1 MGTGWGS
8 PARSTP
14 AWGTRPGDEW
24 DDVIGVVLLIV
35 LACIGAV
42 LATGHLSALV
52 FDGALPSYRV
62 VDIPEILRGVAHR
75 PGDPGRAWD
84 LVNAGGR
91 PPGPV
96 AFYGTAAVLLAAG
109 IWIWLASTRTWT
121 PSRSDDGIEWA
132 TWWQSRRLRVRRC
145 GSRLVVGR
153 AKRSGGLIAVEKH
166 HSLLVFGSTQSGKT
180 TGLAIPAI
188 LEWPGPILCTSTK
201 GDLVDDTAA
210 WRATLGRVQVFDP
223 ADVTTHPGSAW
234 SPMARSETW
243 QGAMADAAAL
253 AAAGKTAVGE
263 GVRMA
268 GFWYAGAEKLLAP
281 YLFAAARSGRTIS
294 DVARWIDSTEYE
306 AVVDLIADHPDA
318 LNTHR
323 STFLRAEEARS
334 SLFQVCQQMLAVYLD
349 PVVARSAHTSEI
361 VAADLFTGDGANTLY
376 VTAPLSEQER
386 FQTLFSTL
394 VRQVID
400 AGYDHA
406 TRTRR
411 PLDPPL
417 LVVLDECA
425 NIAPVHGLDQIVSTA
440 ASYGIQLVTVF
451 QDLAQLERRYDRA
464 AKTIV
469 NNHRGLVLLPGCK
482 DVDTLDLASHLVGDH
497 SIDRPS
503 VTRQYG
509 GQRSSTTGAEWRP
522 LMAPALART
531 LRDGR
536 GVLVY
541 GNVPP
546 IEVRLRPWFKHRRLR
561 ARARTTGPEPAG
573 DRDDAPAPPPADDAS
588 DGGDSAKVRQPT
600 IPGFFSPGGLRPRT
614 QMADEAPEPVVGRV
628 LGRSTCEARDRHRP
642 RSPPST
648 SPSQTKRG
656 APTMTISP
664 NGTTSP
670 SAGSAGRLRLHL
682 GRRRFGCHSTVAS
695 LLGLGHRRPHDRTN
709 RRRRRCPPARP
720 AANASRCR
728 QGAHRVG

>member
-1 MGTGWGS
+1 MGMEWGS
-8 PARSTP
+8 APRATGSL
-14 AWGTRPGDEW
+14 GHRPGSEW
-24 DDVIGVVLLIV
+24 EDVFGIIFVVVLTTV
-35 LACIGAV
+35 GAV
-42 LATGHLSALV
+42 LATGHASALI
-52 FDGALPSYRV
+52 FDGAVPAYRV
-62 VDIPEILRGVAHR
+62 VDIPEILRAVAGQ
-75 PGDPGRAWD
+75 PVDPGRAWD
-84 LVNAGGR
+84 PVNTGGR
-91 PPGPV
+91 PPGPL
-96 AFYGTAAVLLAAG
+96 AFYGTAAFFVVLVMWL
-109 IWIWLASTRTWT
+109 WLATTRTPS

-132 TWWQSRRLRVRRC
+132 TRWESRRLRVRRP
-145 GSRLVVGR
+145 GRRLVVGR
-153 AKRSGGLIAVEKH
+153 ARRLGGLVALEKG
-166 HSLLVFGSTQSGKT
+166 HSLLVFGSTQTGKT

-188 LEWPGPILCTSTK
+188 LEWPGPVLCTSTK

-223 ADVTTHPGSAW
+223 ANVTRHPGSAW

-243 QGAMADAAAL
+243 EGAMADASAL
-253 AAAGKTAVGE
+253 AEAGKTAVGE

-268 GFWYAGAEKLLAP
+268 GFWYGGAEKLLAP
-281 YLFAAARSGRTIS
+281 YLFAAARTRRTIS
-294 DVARWIDSTEYE
+294 DVARWIDSSEYE
-306 AVVDLIADHPDA
+306 AVAELIGDHPDA
-318 LNTHR
+318 LNVHR

-349 PVVARSAHTSEI
+349 PIVAQSARSSEI
-361 VAADLFTGDGANTLY
+361 VAADLFTGDKANTLY

-406 TRTRR
+406 ARTGR

-440 ASYGIQLVTVF
+440 ASFGIQLVTVF

-469 NNHRGLVLLPGCK
+469 NNHRGMVLLPGCK
-482 DVDTLDLASHLVGDH
+482 DVGTLDLVSHLIGDH

-522 LMAPALART
+522 LVEPAHART

-536 GVLVY
+536 GLLVY

-546 IEVRLRPWFKHRRLR
+546 IEVRLRPWYRRWRLR
-561 ARARTTGPEPAG
+561 TRAKLASPELPG
-573 DRDDAPAPPPADDAS
+573 
-588 DGGDSAKVRQPT
+588 GGDDQPEEPPQEVASARPAVEDVGQPT
-600 IPGFFSPGGLRPRT
+600 IPGMFSPGGLRPRT
-614 QMADEAPEPVVGRV
+614 PTSHALPEPVVAESWVDAPAESGTV
-628 LGRSTCEARDRHRP
+628 IDLARHQARARA
-642 RSPPST
+642 R
-648 SPSQTKRG
+648 RN
-656 APTMTISP
+656 AE
-664 NGTTSP
+664 
-670 SAGSAGRLRLHL
+670 HL
-682 GRRRFGCHSTVAS
+682 
-695 LLGLGHRRPHDRTN
+695 P
-709 RRRRRCPPARP
+709 
-720 AANASRCR
+720 
-728 QGAHRVG
+728 